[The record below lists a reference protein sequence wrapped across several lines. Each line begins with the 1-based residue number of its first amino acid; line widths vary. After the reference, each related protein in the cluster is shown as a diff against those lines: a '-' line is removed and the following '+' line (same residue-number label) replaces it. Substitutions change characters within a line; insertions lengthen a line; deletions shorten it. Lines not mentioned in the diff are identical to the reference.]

1 MRPLADA
8 ITWPLPTSF
17 QPSVT
22 TWTRGAAAD
31 DRSERAGD
39 ETGPGTKL
47 AFERLARESI
57 PSLYGMARRLVGDA
71 AEDLVQECLMRAYRS
86 FGTLEDPQ
94 AGLAW
99 MQRILV
105 NAFRDRLRKEAR
117 SVSEVPVEEVDEFS
131 LYRTLAD
138 EDPLPYSDS
147 LHVDFLH
154 SFGREDVH
162 AVLLRLPEIY
172 RAPLV
177 LRYMQGFSTKE
188 IARLLEAPL
197 GTVLA
202 RLHRGRK
209 LFEKELWAYAK
220 ETDLL
225 RSRAER

>member
-1 MRPLADA
+1 
-8 ITWPLPTSF
+8 
-17 QPSVT
+17 
-22 TWTRGAAAD
+22 
-31 DRSERAGD
+31 
-39 ETGPGTKL
+39 
-47 AFERLARESI
+47 
-57 PSLYGMARRLVGDA
+57 
-71 AEDLVQECLMRAYRS
+71 MRAYRS
-86 FGTLEDPQ
+86 FETLEDPQ

-105 NAFRDRLRKEAR
+105 NVYRDHLRKDTRTVQE
-117 SVSEVPVEEVDEFS
+117 VSVEEVDEFS
-131 LYRTLAD
+131 LYRMIAD

-162 AVLLRLPEIY
+162 AVLMRLPEIY

-188 IARLLEAPL
+188 ISKLLDAPL

-209 LFEKELWAYAK
+209 LFEKELWDYAN
-220 ETDLL
+220 EADLL
-225 RSRAER
+225 HAGATR

>member
-1 MRPLADA
+1 
-8 ITWPLPTSF
+8 
-17 QPSVT
+17 
-22 TWTRGAAAD
+22 
-31 DRSERAGD
+31 
-39 ETGPGTKL
+39 
-47 AFERLARESI
+47 
-57 PSLYGMARRLVGDA
+57 
-71 AEDLVQECLMRAYRS
+71 MRAFRS
-86 FGTLEDPQ
+86 FDSLEDPQ
-94 AGLAW
+94 AGFAW

-105 NAFRDRLRKEAR
+105 NVHRDRLRKDSRTVRE
-117 SVSEVPVEEVDEFS
+117 VSVEEVDEFS

-162 AVLLRLPEIY
+162 EVLMRLPEIY

-188 IARLLEAPL
+188 IAKLLGAPL

-209 LFEKELWAYAK
+209 HFEKELWGYAN
-220 ETDLL
+220 EADLL
-225 RSRAER
+225 QARAPR